1 MRTPQTVDDQRCLH
15 AFYVTHI
22 NSIRR
27 CNGGGEHLDLVE
39 FGCVLEVNPVTI
51 VGTWCG
57 FQDWFV

>member
-1 MRTPQTVDDQRCLH
+1 MVDDQRCLH

-27 CNGGGEHLDLVE
+27 CNGGGERLDLVE
-39 FGCVLEVNPVTI
+39 FGCVLEVSPVAI